1 MDDCIFIPILQM
13 RKLRLSDLTTVTRLV
28 NGGARM
34 RTKRGSQEGH
44 RGADLQGHPALKSLS
59 SWGDQIATWGGG
71 GWAGQR
77 NWGPIGE
84 LSPERGRQAGK
95 VLAKL

>member
-59 SWGDQIATWGGG
+59 SWGDQIATLGVGVG
-71 GWAGQR
+71 V
-77 NWGPIGE
+77 
-84 LSPERGRQAGK
+84 GRT
-95 VLAKL
+95 